1 MIQFLVKSVM
11 FYSALRRLANGFH
24 IYGSNSRYAE
34 IDIQLMTQVCFF
46 RKKKLWQNK
55 WKIFRLFKNYFRW
68 LLFLFH
74 LILFF
79 NGQLQV
85 FEVTIYGIYT
95 QWKITKMVGYE
106 EPPYFHLLFYDV
118 ELVLF
123 VIYNGEVCNIFP
135 SAARKYILSTIKL
148 IFFDSWTLGILF
160 GCPN

>member
-1 MIQFLVKSVM
+1 MGMFHIAFDTEDMKKKTIVSYSSNAIVIQFLVKSVM
-11 FYSALRRLANGFH
+11 FYSALRRLANDFH

-106 EPPYFHLLFYDV
+106 EPHVHIFMFYFTM
-118 ELVLF
+118 
-123 VIYNGEVCNIFP
+123 
-135 SAARKYILSTIKL
+135 LS
-148 IFFDSWTLGILF
+148 
-160 GCPN
+160 

>member
-1 MIQFLVKSVM
+1 MGMFHIAFDTEDMKKKTIVSYSSNAIVIQFLVKSVM

-106 EPPYFHLLFYDV
+106 EPHVHIFMFYFTM
-118 ELVLF
+118 
-123 VIYNGEVCNIFP
+123 
-135 SAARKYILSTIKL
+135 LSQYCL
-148 IFFDSWTLGILF
+148 
-160 GCPN
+160 

>member
-1 MIQFLVKSVM
+1 MGMFHIAFDTEDMKKKTIVSYSSNAIVIQFLVKSVM

-95 QWKITKMVGYE
+95 QWKIAKMVGYE
-106 EPPYFHLLFYDV
+106 EPHVHIFMFYFTM
-118 ELVLF
+118 
-123 VIYNGEVCNIFP
+123 
-135 SAARKYILSTIKL
+135 LS
-148 IFFDSWTLGILF
+148 
-160 GCPN
+160 